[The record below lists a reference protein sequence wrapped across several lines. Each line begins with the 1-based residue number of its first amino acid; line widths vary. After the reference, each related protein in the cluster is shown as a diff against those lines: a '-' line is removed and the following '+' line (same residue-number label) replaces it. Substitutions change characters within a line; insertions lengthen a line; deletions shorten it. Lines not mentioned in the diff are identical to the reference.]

1 MGRTRRVRHV
11 AWGYE
16 VTKGPSRV
24 EKVMSAREGL
34 EAAGNV
40 GESSTGYLVVTMVL
54 FRTT

>member
-1 MGRTRRVRHV
+1 VRHV

-24 EKVMSAREGL
+24 EKVMSTREGL
-34 EAAGNV
+34 EAAGDV